1 MKNRKT
7 MYNLKQLQQIIEE
20 KIKEI
25 KYPSNA
31 KELYD
36 PIKYILSIG
45 GKRIRPALTLA
56 SCNLFCDN
64 IDSAVNPAIGIEVF
78 HNFTLIHDDIMDQSV
93 MRRNNPTVHKK
104 WDTNTAILSGDAM
117 SIIAYQFIEKSPEN
131 KLRKVLNVFNQ
142 TALRVCEGQQLDM
155 NFEKRQNVTIPEYLK
170 MIELK
175 TSELIAGS
183 LKTGAIC
190 GNATNKDAE
199 LLYYFGK
206 NIGLAFQLQDD
217 YLDVYADEKTFG
229 KKIGNDIVS
238 NKKTYLLIQ
247 ALQNSDK
254 TLKQELQTW
263 LNKKSFDKKEK
274 ITKVKEIFNELKVKE
289 KTQEEIKKYYRL
301 ALEYLDKIGIDPE
314 RKQTLFAFV
323 KNISERTF

>member
-1 MKNRKT
+1 